1 MEKAI
6 LAAGCFWGVEQDFIE
21 TNGVVA
27 TKVGYTGGASSNPTY
42 KEVCRGDTGHAEA
55 IEVTFDESIIS
66 YEQILQKFW
75 LTHDPTHV
83 NRQGV
88 DVGTQYRSAI
98 FYLDDQQKEAA
109 QQSIRDLQAN
119 SKKAIA
125 TQLTPAVTFYDAEDY
140 HQRYVMKK
148 RGLI

>member
-1 MEKAI
+1 MKQAI
-6 LAAGCFWGVEQDFIE
+6 FGAGCFWSVEQDFIE
-21 TNGVVA
+21 TKGVVD
-27 TKVGYTGGASSNPTY
+27 TKVGYTGGATSNPTY

-55 IEVTFDESIIS
+55 INVTFDESIIS
-66 YEQILQKFW
+66 YEQILQTFW
-75 LTHDPTHV
+75 KTHDPTHV

-98 FYLDDQQKEAA
+98 FYVDEQQKTTAE
-109 QQSIRDLQAN
+109 QSIRELQ
-119 SKKAIA
+119 STMKKPIA
-125 TQLTPAVTFYDAEDY
+125 TQLTPAVTFYDAEEY

>member
-109 QQSIRDLQAN
+109 QQSIRDLQEN
-119 SKKAIA
+119 SKKPIA